1 MPAPQ
6 PMPPIPAHVITGP
19 LGSGKTTLI
28 ARLLADKPPA
38 ENWVVL
44 LNEYSEAGIDALT
57 VAAAARGAYD
67 VRLIPG
73 GCLCC
78 TGEDDFR
85 RNLQRLVTEVRP
97 ARLLVEPSG
106 IGHPAGIVEELLAH
120 EAAGQ
125 LRLDGIVS
133 LVDPARL
140 AAALDGSDPLLR
152 DQIDIGDALVLSK
165 ADLADATQL
174 EAFAGLVARANPGKA
189 WSGTSVT
196 GALPL
201 AALEAG
207 QGSRRTAP
215 GATARPDD
223 HAAVRAGVDAHVHGA
238 RHDAADPDPVSLA
251 GGQRRVVVR
260 LGRAGASWWF
270 DRAVCFDESRVVSRL
285 AQAVRGFA
293 RFKAVLR
300 VAEDR
305 WLLAQHEGGALTLRE
320 SSWRRDSRAEVIGRA
335 EQQIDWPSLDAAF
348 AAARVASR

>member
-1 MPAPQ
+1 MSGLEATT
-6 PMPPIPAHVITGP
+6 PIPAHVITGP

-28 ARLLADKPPA
+28 ARLLAEKPLV

-97 ARLLVEPSG
+97 ARVLVEPSG
-106 IGHPAGIVEELLAH
+106 IGHPAGIVEELLAY
-120 EAAGQ
+120 ESAGR
-125 LRLDGIVS
+125 LRLESIVS

-165 ADLADATQL
+165 ADLADATQV
-174 EAFAGLVARANPGKA
+174 ESFATLVARANPVKA
-189 WSGTSVT
+189 WSGPSV
-196 GALPL
+196 GGELPR

-207 QGSRRTAP
+207 RGGSRAAARAMSRP
-215 GATARPDD
+215 GS
-223 HAAVRAGVDAHVHGA
+223 HAAASGGRVAHEHGTHRDVDGG
-238 RHDAADPDPVSLA
+238 DTVSIA
-251 GGQRRVVVR
+251 GGERRGVR
-260 LGRAGASWWF
+260 HLGRPGASWWF
-270 DRAVCFDESRVVSRL
+270 GRGVCFDEARVL
-285 AQAVRGFA
+285 GLLGQAVRGFA

-320 SSWRRDSRAEVIGRA
+320 SSWRRDSRAELIAQAGQPV
-335 EQQIDWPSLDAAF
+335 DWPVLDAVF
-348 AAARVASR
+348 AATQVAGR